1 MIGKLCSLLT
11 RCAILPS
18 IPSTLD
24 PASLYVLFCNPSL
37 STLLTTF
44 QGPAFHCRLM
54 PLHGPV
60 PIVVLPRSRTAITL
74 HPRSTPYPCASIQPF
89 RSPHKVR
96 LNSNLSTDRLRL
108 PMRHLF
114 PSYLSLPHPVHRLR
128 SSPLNSIPSPSLHLL
143 TTSIDSKLDQV
154 GTMPPQHTHAHPSS
168 AGQPW
173 NVPEPRETLFSN
185 PSFHSP
191 VLLLL
196 LRRRLLLALGRR
208 HLLGSGT
215 PT

>member
-1 MIGKLCSLLT
+1 MLALATSASSLRRAACSVCEHEFQISPPNPARRLSLLT
-11 RCAILPS
+11 WCAILPS

-60 PIVVLPRSRTAITL
+60 PIVVLPRSRTAITH
-74 HPRSTPYPCASIQPF
+74 HPRSTPYPCASIQQF

-108 PMRHLF
+108 PLRHLF
-114 PSYLSLPHPVHRLR
+114 PSSLSLPIPYTACAHLH
-128 SSPLNSIPSPSLHLL
+128 SIPS
-143 TTSIDSKLDQV
+143 
-154 GTMPPQHTHAHPSS
+154 
-168 AGQPW
+168 
-173 NVPEPRETLFSN
+173 
-185 PSFHSP
+185 
-191 VLLLL
+191 LLL
-196 LRRRLLLALGRR
+196 
-208 HLLGSGT
+208 
-215 PT
+215 PFIY

>member
-1 MIGKLCSLLT
+1 MAATSASLSQCSRSPRRRHHSAALRAACASMSISDLSAAPRSASLIGKLCSLLT
-11 RCAILPS
+11 RRAILPS

-74 HPRSTPYPCASIQPF
+74 HPRSTPYSCASIQPF

-114 PSYLSLPHPVHRLR
+114 PSSLSLPIPYTACAHLH
-128 SSPLNSIPSPSLHLL
+128 SIPS
-143 TTSIDSKLDQV
+143 
-154 GTMPPQHTHAHPSS
+154 
-168 AGQPW
+168 
-173 NVPEPRETLFSN
+173 
-185 PSFHSP
+185 
-191 VLLLL
+191 LLL
-196 LRRRLLLALGRR
+196 
-208 HLLGSGT
+208 
-215 PT
+215 PFIY